1 MRAKY
6 KRVLLKISGEAL
18 AGTNG
23 FGLDEHTI
31 AHISENIKKIVDM
44 GVQVSIVVGGGNIWR
59 GRSSE
64 NMDRTRAD
72 HMGMLATAINALAL
86 CSALENCNVPTRV
99 QTAIEMRQ
107 VAEPYIRGKAERHLE
122 KGRVVIF
129 GCGTGNPFMSTDT
142 AAALRA
148 VETDSQVILLAK
160 KVDAVYDSDPNINP
174 DAKKY
179 DVLSFSDILSKNLG
193 VMDSTAASMCR
204 DNNMPILVFGLSDP
218 ENIVRAVKGE
228 KIGTLVNN
236 EGKLYDQLIYLRRNF
251 KMGKYPEI
259 EEKMEKRINGYAG
272 ELKTI
277 RAGRA
282 NASVLDK
289 VAIDYYGTMTPVQ
302 QVGSISSPEPRLLVI
317 QPWDASVLKEIEKAI
332 NASDIGIAPQN
343 DGKVIRLNF
352 PPLTEERRKELVK
365 TVKKYT
371 EEAKVQIRNARRD
384 AIDKYKAMKKDG
396 EITEDDLKETEKD
409 IQDLT
414 DKYIKEIDNISAAKE
429 KEILEV

>member
-1 MRAKY
+1 MKAKY

-18 AGTNG
+18 AGENG
-23 FGLDEHTI
+23 FGLDEDTL
-31 AHISENIKKIVDM
+31 AHISENVKKIVDM

-86 CSALENCNVPTRV
+86 CSALENLDVPTRV

-148 VETDSQVILLAK
+148 VETEADVILLAK

-193 VMDSTAASMCR
+193 VMDSTAASLCR
-204 DNNMPILVFGLSDP
+204 DNNVPILVFGLNDP
-218 ENIVRAVKGE
+218 VNIVRAVKGE

-236 EGKLYDQLIYLRRNF
+236 D
-251 KMGKYPEI
+251 
-259 EEKMEKRINGYAG
+259 
-272 ELKTI
+272 
-277 RAGRA
+277 GR
-282 NASVLDK
+282 L
-289 VAIDYYGTMTPVQ
+289 
-302 QVGSISSPEPRLLVI
+302 
-317 QPWDASVLKEIEKAI
+317 
-332 NASDIGIAPQN
+332 
-343 DGKVIRLNF
+343 
-352 PPLTEERRKELVK
+352 
-365 TVKKYT
+365 
-371 EEAKVQIRNARRD
+371 
-384 AIDKYKAMKKDG
+384 
-396 EITEDDLKETEKD
+396 
-409 IQDLT
+409 
-414 DKYIKEIDNISAAKE
+414 
-429 KEILEV
+429 